1 MKLPKP
7 TGSDKNFETCP
18 DGNHLAVCFKIIDL
32 GTQEVVYKDGA
43 KLQRKIYIYWE
54 LPHER
59 MADGQ
64 PFTISKKYTLSVHE
78 KATLRRDLES
88 WRGKK
93 FQDSDFGPDGFDIKN
108 LLAKACFLQVVH
120 NTVGEKTYANIN
132 SIGSLPKGTTTPE
145 LENAPVYLSLD
156 EEDYDPAVFAEL
168 PEWMQE
174 LIADSP
180 EYKQLHSNSP
190 PENYRQPAAAVDPA
204 DESPF

>member
-1 MKLPKP
+1 MKLPKSS
-7 TGSDKNFETCP
+7 GGESAFELTP
-18 DGNHLAVCFKIIDL
+18 DGNHLAVCFQVIDL
-32 GTQEVVYKDGA
+32 GTHKIVYKDNE
-43 KLQRKIYIYWE
+43 KEQRKVIIGWE

-59 MADGQ
+59 MSDGR
-64 PFTISKKYTLSVHE
+64 PFMVKKRYTFSSNE
-78 KATLRRDLES
+78 KATMRRDLES

-93 FQDSDFGPDGFDIKN
+93 FQDSDFGPNGFDIRN
-108 LLAKACFLQVVH
+108 LLGKGCFLQVVH
-120 NTVGEKTYANIN
+120 NDVGDKTYANIN

-156 EEDYDPAVFAEL
+156 EEDYDPAVFADL

-174 LIADSP
+174 LIAESP

-190 PENYRQPAAAVDPA
+190 PEDYRQPAAAVDPA